1 MTRKLTIDGM
11 DFEVASE
18 WDELSRRQLEYLASL
33 QAEPRTAVEVMT
45 LMLLDTLGAHVNFT
59 TEEGDYNLTI
69 QGRRMII
76 DAERMSWMADLY
88 SFLFEEDEKGA
99 QRLSPKLTISPYPE
113 IQRRDVRLRCTD
125 DGMLSMP
132 FGRYVW
138 LQTYLS
144 GVQRDKDNLELALAC
159 EWHSVGETLEPKDSD
174 AKIIRNM
181 SPGKRMVMFW
191 YISGCMR
198 RIHRLFPRVFS
209 GVGSAVGGNVLDQQL
224 RLLDSLAGGDMTK
237 KDQVRKGRLID
248 ALYVIDESLRRK
260 EEYDRELEK
269 MNATRRK

>member
-1 MTRKLTIDGM
+1 MMHKLTIDGM
-11 DFEVASE
+11 EFDVPGE
-18 WDELSRRQLEYLASL
+18 WDELSRQQLEYLAGLLSE
-33 QAEPRTAVEVMT
+33 QRSAVEVKT
-45 LMLLDTLGAHVNFT
+45 LMLLYGLGATVNAT
-59 TEEGDYNLTI
+59 MDDGSYKLTI
-69 QGRRMII
+69 QGSRLTI

-159 EWHSVGETLEPKDSD
+159 EWHSVGEILDPKESD
-174 AKIIRNM
+174 ARIIR
-181 SPGKRMVMFW
+181 SLPVIRRMVMFW

-209 GVGSAVGGNVLDQQL
+209 GVGSAAGGNVLDQQL